1 MAKKQTKGKRYSAD
15 EKQKVL
21 DYVEKIDSEKGRGGV
36 AAAAR
41 EFGITP
47 LTITAWKKKGGSST
61 SSASVSKAAKGSS
74 SQSRVLHRLA
84 QILDAIDAKKAEVT
98 ALEKEYAKL
107 KKKI

>member
-1 MAKKQTKGKRYSAD
+1 MAKKKTKGKRYSQT
-15 EKQKVL
+15 EKQEVLNFVAKV
-21 DYVEKIDSEKGRGGV
+21 DGEKGRGGV

-47 LTITAWKKKGGSST
+47 LTITAWKKKFGT
-61 SSASVSKAAKGSS
+61 DAPAAKTRAVKGSS
-74 SQSRVLHRLA
+74 AQSQVLHRLA
-84 QILDAIDAKKAEVT
+84 QILDEIDAKKAEVN

>member
-1 MAKKQTKGKRYSAD
+1 MAKKQTKGKRYSQA

-21 DYVEKIDSEKGRGGV
+21 DYVAKVDGDKGRGGV

-47 LTITAWKKKGGSST
+47 LTITAWKKKSGGST
-61 SSASVSKAAKGSS
+61 VSSAKVVKGASAQ
-74 SQSRVLHRLA
+74 SQVLHRLA
-84 QILDAIDAKKAEVT
+84 QILDAIDAKKAEVA